1 MQANKSRS
9 RRIWPRI
16 KLKPKLDLSHVT
28 VALCAAVTTAGA
40 FAVRRAVQATVDR
53 PLSPARGLGA
63 LVIVLVTAQG
73 LLLSL
78 WSGRPLVRRLRRAAQ
93 VCQAWLSGSLVQ
105 RIADP
110 ATDELGILNDQL
122 DLLAE
127 HLEQDE
133 QDLNELREYS
143 ARLSDQVRALAVDE
157 ERERLARELHD
168 GVKQHLFSLSM
179 TASAFRARMEIQ
191 AAVEPEL
198 QEMAH
203 ELETTSKTVQRELT
217 RLIENLRPGS
227 LEDKGLAAALNDYS
241 LLFGAREHILAYLD
255 VQGND
260 ALLVPSVAE
269 SLYRVAQEA
278 LHNVAR
284 HARATRVDIQLCCL
298 PEQAI
303 LVLRDNGTGF
313 DTTQARR
320 GLGLGNMQDR
330 MMAIGGRLTIESEI
344 GIGTEVKAE
353 VGLTQPVAMQA
364 GASQPAQDR
373 PKPTIKNWAWLGQ
386 RLVIP
391 VGQTWPWLPADQ
403 IHLRRPLI
411 EPGKEPLVV
420 RPRLGLLGLGR
431 HYQFEWPDG
440 SGSPLRIYAHRNGH
454 QWRWERANWVLQHVR
469 APSGTLRAVLTRNR
483 QPVAALQS
491 QGRLLN
497 RWTEFVYD
505 GRGYRLLPTKGQA
518 GQRQLGQRA
527 QDHTASTRYILQD
540 RDRET
545 LLTVEQ
551 GAYLRAEL
559 CRSLPLPLLIAVLMQ
574 TIDQEPLSITRKEE
588 LE

>member
-1 MQANKSRS
+1 MQANQLRH
-9 RRIWPRI
+9 RRIRPRT
-16 KLKPKLDLSHVT
+16 KLELKLTLSHVFA
-28 VALCAAVTTAGA
+28 ALGAALTTAGA
-40 FAVRRAVQATVDR
+40 LAVYRAVRPAVQQSLA
-53 PLSPARGLGA
+53 PPRGLA
-63 LVIVLVTAQG
+63 VVVIVLVTTQG

-78 WSGRPLVRRLRRAAQ
+78 WPGRPLGRRLSRATQ
-93 VCQAWLSGSLVQ
+93 VCQAWLRGNLIQ
-105 RIADP
+105 RISDP
-110 ATDELGILNDQL
+110 ATDELGALSDQL

-133 QDLNELREYS
+133 QDLNELREYNT
-143 ARLSDQVRALAVDE
+143 RLSDQVRALAVDE

-179 TASAFRARMEIQ
+179 TASAFRTRMETQ
-191 AAVEPEL
+191 ATLGPEL
-198 QEMAH
+198 QEMI
-203 ELETTSKTVQRELT
+203 EDLETTSKTVQRELT

-227 LEDKGLAAALNDYS
+227 LEEKGLAAALNDYA
-241 LLFGAREHILAYLD
+241 LLFGAREHVLAYLD

-260 ALLVPSVAE
+260 AVLAPSVAE

-284 HARATRVDIQLCCL
+284 HARATRVDIQLHCL

-313 DTTQARR
+313 DTAQAHR

-344 GIGTEVKAE
+344 GVGTEVQAQ
-353 VGLTQPVAMQA
+353 VALTQPLPLQA
-364 GASQPAQDR
+364 SASQSVRDR
-373 PKPTIKNWAWLGQ
+373 PKPTIKNWSWLGQ

-403 IHLRRPLI
+403 IHLRRPLV
-411 EPGKEPLVV
+411 EPGGQPVTV
-420 RPRLGLLGLGR
+420 RLWRGFLGLGR
-431 HYQFEWPDG
+431 HYRIDLLG
-440 SGSPLRIYAHRNGH
+440 SSGLSLRVYRRRNGY
-454 QWRWERANWVLQHVR
+454 QWRWERATWTLQHVR
-469 APSGTLRAVLTRNR
+469 APSGVLRAVLSRNR

-505 GRGYRLLPTKGQA
+505 SRGYSLLPAKGQV
-518 GQRQLGQRA
+518 GQRPLGQRTSDQPTSA
-527 QDHTASTRYILQD
+527 RYTLQD
-540 RDRET
+540 RDQEA

-551 GAYLRAEL
+551 GTHVQADLFRA
-559 CRSLPLPLLIAVLMQ
+559 LPLPLLVTVLVQ
-574 TIDQEPLSITRKEE
+574 TIDQEPLPITRKEE
-588 LE
+588 IE

>member
-1 MQANKSRS
+1 M
-9 RRIWPRI
+9 W
-16 KLKPKLDLSHVT
+16 
-28 VALCAAVTTAGA
+28 AG
-40 FAVRRAVQATVDR
+40 Q
-53 PLSPARGLGA
+53 
-63 LVIVLVTAQG
+63 
-73 LLLSL
+73 
-78 WSGRPLVRRLRRAAQ
+78 PLVRRLRHAAQ
-93 VCQAWLSGSLVQ
+93 VCQAWLRGNLAR

-110 ATDELGILNDQL
+110 ETDELGILGDRF

-133 QDLNELREYS
+133 QDLNELRESS

-179 TASAFRARMEIQ
+179 TASAFRTRLETQ
-191 AAVEPEL
+191 AGLEPEL
-198 QEMAH
+198 QEMVQD
-203 ELETTSKTVQRELT
+203 LETTSQTVQRELT

-227 LEDKGLAAALNDYS
+227 LEDKGLAAALNDYT

-260 ALLVPSVAE
+260 ALLAPSVAE

-284 HARATRVDIQLCCL
+284 HARATRVDIELCCL

-313 DTTQARR
+313 DTTQAHR

-330 MMAIGGRLTIESEI
+330 MMAIGGRLTIESEV
-344 GIGTEVKAE
+344 GVGTQVKAE
-353 VGLTQPVAMQA
+353 VGLTQPVSLQA
-364 GASQPAQDR
+364 GTSQPVQDR
-373 PKPTIKNWAWLGQ
+373 PEPTIKNWAWLGQ

-403 IHLRRPLI
+403 VHLRHPLI
-411 EPGKEPLVV
+411 EPGEQPLVV
-420 RPRLGLLGLGR
+420 RPRPGLLRLSR
-431 HYQFEWPDG
+431 HYQIQWPNG
-440 SGSPLRIYAHRNGH
+440 NGSPLRIYAHRAGY
-454 QWRWERANWVLQHVR
+454 QWRWERANWALQHVR
-469 APSGTLRAVLTRNR
+469 APSGVLRAVLTRNR

-505 GRGYRLLPTKGQA
+505 GRGYRLLPTKDQV

-527 QDHTASTRYILQD
+527 PDQPASARYILQD
-540 RDRET
+540 RAQET

-551 GAYLRAEL
+551 GRLAQAEL
-559 CRSLPLPLLIAVLMQ
+559 RRAMPLPLLAMVLME
-574 TIDQEPLSITRKEE
+574 TIDQEPPQITRKEE